1 MTVIYVFIV
10 AREAPAIIL
19 YKFWI
24 LLSIQRILIDVYNF
38 YTQDFVHILLIT
50 FEMCISWK
58 TIIVSYYN
66 KFNYYLK
73 KKTVNNLVNIKVKM
87 HSDLWEYVGN
97 SSQITS
103 K

>member
-1 MTVIYVFIV
+1 
-10 AREAPAIIL
+10 
-19 YKFWI
+19 
-24 LLSIQRILIDVYNF
+24 
-38 YTQDFVHILLIT
+38 
-50 FEMCISWK
+50 MCISCK